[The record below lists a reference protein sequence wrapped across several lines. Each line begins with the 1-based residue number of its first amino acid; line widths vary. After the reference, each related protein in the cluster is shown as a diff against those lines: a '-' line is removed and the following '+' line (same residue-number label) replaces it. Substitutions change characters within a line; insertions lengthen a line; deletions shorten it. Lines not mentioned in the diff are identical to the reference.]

1 MAPIPTIG
9 FPKTSAASSLPDHS
23 FRCSPSSNTA
33 QRSSCSDAVA
43 NILQQDGF
51 IPSTNGINGVTIAV
65 AAGVLFF
72 LLHVIA
78 ISILRPRAEGYD
90 TEKGF
95 KRVKAGGPQMNLKRP
110 RSRWERRLCER
121 YQIATKKLARARNR
135 TRPPATSLVLSERT
149 PLIQRPSR
157 LPIEPACGVQFF
169 VRNVAGKTLTFLL
182 NPLDLVSHVKEMI
195 YAKDGCPCD
204 KQRLIYAG
212 KQLEDDRTLADYWI
226 MRQSTIFLVYSLR
239 GGGDN
244 SESCFLDHLHE
255 TADIAF
261 STNSNPCQAARRLAT
276 VGNRTGFDL
285 HFPDAKSY
293 QRV

>member
-1 MAPIPTIG
+1 
-9 FPKTSAASSLPDHS
+9 
-23 FRCSPSSNTA
+23 
-33 QRSSCSDAVA
+33 
-43 NILQQDGF
+43 
-51 IPSTNGINGVTIAV
+51 
-65 AAGVLFF
+65 
-72 LLHVIA
+72 
-78 ISILRPRAEGYD
+78 
-90 TEKGF
+90 
-95 KRVKAGGPQMNLKRP
+95 MNLKRP

-157 LPIEPACGVQFF
+157 PPIEPACGVQFF

-212 KQLEDDRTLADYWI
+212 KQLEDDRTLADYGI